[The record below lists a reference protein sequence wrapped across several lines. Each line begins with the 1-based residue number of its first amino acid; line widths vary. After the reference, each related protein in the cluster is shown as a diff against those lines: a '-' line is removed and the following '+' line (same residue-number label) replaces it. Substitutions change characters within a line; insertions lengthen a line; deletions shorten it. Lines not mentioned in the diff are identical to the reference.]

1 MRRSFN
7 KALCISTPPP
17 KPQEIPPAP
26 AKAQNKPIKHN
37 RRISPMLEGLFDD
50 YIKLIG
56 DNWNLKELAYKTGV
70 TTNTAR
76 LWTRGHRPHEV
87 VWFTIARYFA
97 QFLTISPQ
105 MIFEDIKSTIHHDK
119 RQRP

>member
-17 KPQEIPPAP
+17 KAQQIPPAR
-26 AKAQNKPIKHN
+26 KQKKPIKEN
-37 RRISPMLEGLFDD
+37 RRISPMLKGLFDD
-50 YIKLIG
+50 YIELIG
-56 DNWNLKELAYKTGV
+56 DNFNLKELAYKTGV
-70 TTNTAR
+70 KTNTAR
-76 LWTRGHRPHEV
+76 LWTHGYRPHEL

-105 MIFEDIKSTIHHDK
+105 MIFEDIKFTIRHDK
-119 RQRP
+119 RKQP